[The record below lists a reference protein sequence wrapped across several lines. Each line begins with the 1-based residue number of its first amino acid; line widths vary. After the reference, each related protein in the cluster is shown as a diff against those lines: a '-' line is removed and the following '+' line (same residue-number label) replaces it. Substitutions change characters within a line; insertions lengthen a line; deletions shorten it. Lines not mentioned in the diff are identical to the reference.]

1 MDLEEEWTND
11 MIWFARLSERDT
23 SISATTCLISHMVS
37 MSHTCFKLQPPVW
50 KRMFD
55 QGKLNAEQSHFW
67 KTKPPEE
74 LYDLRQDR
82 DEVKNLANSREHS
95 DILKRSLMPTWPIS
109 IELSMW
115 AFFQRVKFIFALNL
129 NPYEMA

>member
-1 MDLEEEWTND
+1 MFQTP
-11 MIWFARLSERDT
+11 
-23 SISATTCLISHMVS
+23 TT
-37 MSHTCFKLQPPVW
+37 QVW

-95 DILKRSLMPTWPIS
+95 DILKKILMPTWPIS
-109 IELSMW
+109 VELSMW
-115 AFFQRVKFIFALNL
+115 AFLPEGEIHSRSEGT
-129 NPYEMA
+129 NPYEMARTKKYPYERIFWLLT